1 MIRST
6 KNYTK
11 NPQKQTVRTLWQ
23 MAKAKLYRQNHTK
36 KHKHTHSGKEKKEKK
51 NKEKRREQP
60 NQKTNPPMITSTK
73 NILKKQKAKNG
84 QAEPYDKW

>member
-51 NKEKRREQP
+51 N
-60 NQKTNPPMITSTK
+60 I
-73 NILKKQKAKNG
+73 
-84 QAEPYDKW
+84 YV